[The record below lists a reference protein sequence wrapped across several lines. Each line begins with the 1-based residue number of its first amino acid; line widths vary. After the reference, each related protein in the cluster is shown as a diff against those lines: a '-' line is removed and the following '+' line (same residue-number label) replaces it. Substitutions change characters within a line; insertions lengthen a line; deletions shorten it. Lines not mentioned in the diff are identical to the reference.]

1 MKNFLLI
8 LLVLISCNVKKT
20 SEKNNGIKVTNN
32 SVVAINGALS
42 VKGNQIVNAKGK
54 PVSFAGNS
62 LFWSND
68 YYRGNGFYNKNVI
81 KHLKEEWKATIIR
94 VPMTADPDIQDS
106 YLFDKKTNQTKLET
120 VVDACLDL
128 GLYVIIDWHS
138 HRAEDNEEEAILFFT
153 EIAKKYGKH
162 PNIIYEIY
170 NEPLGVSWDT
180 VIKPYAEKV
189 IEAIR
194 KIDKNNI
201 IVVGTPKWSQD
212 VDNAS
217 ENPIKGYNNI
227 AYTLHFY
234 AASHKKWLIGKAQK
248 ALDNGIALIVTE
260 WGSVKADGGGN
271 VDPESTKKWM
281 GFMRENNLTH
291 CNWSINSKEE
301 GASALKPN
309 TDINGN
315 WSPENLTISGK
326 LAKQYIKNWN
336 VK

>member
-1 MKNFLLI
+1 
-8 LLVLISCNVKKT
+8 
-20 SEKNNGIKVTNN
+20 
-32 SVVAINGALS
+32 
-42 VKGNQIVNAKGK
+42 
-54 PVSFAGNS
+54 
-62 LFWSND
+62 
-68 YYRGNGFYNKNVI
+68 
-81 KHLKEEWKATIIR
+81 
-94 VPMTADPDIQDS
+94 MTADPDIHDS
-106 YLFDKKTNQTKLET
+106 YIFDKETNQSKLET

-138 HRAEDNEEEAILFFT
+138 HKAEDNEKEAIEFFT
-153 EIAKKYGKH
+153 KMATKYGKH

-170 NEPLGVSWDT
+170 NEPLKVTWDD

-201 IVVGTPKWSQD
+201 IVVGTPHWSQD

-217 ENPIKGYNNI
+217 ENPIKGYKNI

-234 AASHKKWLIGKAQK
+234 AASHKKWLLNKAQK

-260 WGSVKADGGGN
+260 WGSVEADGGGE

-281 GFMRENNLTH
+281 DFMRKNNLTH
-291 CNWSINSKEE
+291 CNWSINNKDE

-309 TDINGN
+309 TDINGG
-315 WSPENLTISGK
+315 WKDTDLTVSGK
-326 LAKQYIKNWN
+326 LAKEYIKNW
-336 VK
+336 